1 MPLPPGSLPI
11 LTQNRLCAP
20 LCVPIAPCRFTSW
33 TVKLTTYVSHSLDR
47 EQLEN
52 KDISVLST
60 IESETTVG
68 TTLALSDEW
77 LTGWLAGWLDGG
89 WMNG

>member
-1 MPLPPGSLPI
+1 M
-11 LTQNRLCAP
+11 
-20 LCVPIAPCRFTSW
+20 
-33 TVKLTTYVSHSLDR
+33 TTCVSHSLDR

-68 TTLALSDEW
+68 STLALSDEW